1 MTAYFVLKV
10 IHIVSSTVLF
20 GTGLGTAFFKWAV
33 DRSGNVSAIRVVS
46 EKVVMADWLFTT
58 PAIVVQP
65 VTGIMLAHGMGYS
78 LARGWLFYALCLYA
92 LAGLCWIPVVG
103 LQIRMRDLARAA
115 EQNGTPLDAKYWRL
129 ARRWFWLGLPAFT
142 SVVIVFWL
150 MVWKPG

>member
-1 MTAYFVLKV
+1 MTAYLLLKV

-20 GTGLGTAFFKWAV
+20 GTGLGTAFFKWTA
-33 DRSGNVSAIRVVS
+33 DRSGNLSAIRVVS

-65 VTGIMLAHGMGYS
+65 VTGIMLARLIGYP
-78 LARGWLFYALCLYA
+78 LDHGWLLYALCLYG
-92 LAGLCWIPVVG
+92 LAGICWIPVVG

-115 EQNGTPLDAKYWRL
+115 ERDGTALDARYWRL
-129 ARRWFWLGLPAFT
+129 ARQWFWLGLPAFT